1 MIKPWNKRSDIEAA
15 LFNPAFCGELI
26 RHAVSAYNK
35 TVKGGCFPYAMSY
48 LILPF
53 LLNAEISNQIPRTT
67 RSGMIPWLYAN
78 RHLTATIAEKA
89 REMKD
94 YTTESLL
101 LYISLNLLLINDKGE
116 IEIGSQQLARKR
128 SFSRDNVDYLISRAD
143 MLGTWL
149 GKTGDVITIF
159 SLIGITI

>member
-1 MIKPWNKRSDIEAA
+1 MKQWNSRSDIEAA

-26 RHAVSAYNK
+26 SHSVVAYNN
-35 TVKGGCFPYAMSY
+35 TVKSGCFPYAMSY

-53 LLNAEISNQIPRTT
+53 LLNAEISSQIPRTT
-67 RSGMIPWLYAN
+67 RTGMLPWLYSN
-78 RHLTATIAEKA
+78 RHLATTIAEKA

-94 YTTESLL
+94 YTNESLL
-101 LYISLNLLLINDKGE
+101 LYVSLNLLLINDNGE
-116 IEIGSQQLARKR
+116 IEIGSHPLARKR
-128 SFSRDNVDYLISRAD
+128 NFSRDDVDYLKSRAD

-149 GKTGDVITIF
+149 AKAGDITTIF